1 MMRGLV
7 WFRRDLRIQDNP
19 ALTAA
24 VEECEEV
31 VPLFIFDEALL
42 QSQMFGSACVNF
54 MLRSLHE
61 LSVGLSR
68 LGLELTW
75 RRGNPSD
82 ELMATV
88 RERGIDHIY
97 WNRDYEPTAVE
108 RDRIIHQ
115 WMCQQGV
122 NAQTFKDHVVFEA
135 DEVRGS
141 TGKALQRYGAY
152 RKRWWER
159 WRTAAPSVLPRPT
172 PRQRPVDLVTARKIS
187 WPSAED
193 LGYETVAPWIA
204 PGEEAALRRLDWFV
218 SGPIH
223 SYSTKR
229 NVPAEDGTSRLSPHF
244 RFGTV
249 SPRTAV
255 HAAMATLAKTR
266 SVSRSNVL
274 AWIDELIWR
283 DFFQQVLVSF
293 PAVAAGPFRTDAAM
307 PPAREPGRDRD
318 RLYEAWRD
326 GRTGYP
332 IVDAGMRQLMQTGWM
347 HNRVRMIVASFLVKD
362 LRLDWQS
369 GERHFMRQLLD
380 ADMAANNGNWQ
391 WCTGTGTDA
400 MRPARI
406 FNPALQSKRF
416 DAEGRYIR
424 TYIPELARV
433 PSSLIHEPHLMSP
446 DQQQRFA
453 CRIGKDYPEP
463 IVDHS
468 RARQEYLELARR
480 AKDPR

>member
-1 MMRGLV
+1 MRGLV

-42 QSQMFGSACVNF
+42 QAQMFGSPCVNF

-61 LSVGLSR
+61 LSAGLSR

-75 RRGNPSD
+75 RRGEPLD
-82 ELMATV
+82 ELTATIC
-88 RERGIDHIY
+88 ERGIDHIY
-97 WNRDYEPTAVE
+97 WNRDYEPAAVE
-108 RDRIIHQ
+108 RDRLVHR
-115 WMCQQGV
+115 WMCQHGV
-122 NAQTFKDHVVFEA
+122 HVQTFKDHVIFEA
-135 DEVRGS
+135 GEIRGS
-141 TGKALQRYGAY
+141 TGKPLQRYGAY
-152 RKRWWER
+152 RTHWWER
-159 WRTAAPSVLPRPT
+159 WRVAAPLVLPKPS
-172 PRQRPVDLVTARKIS
+172 PRQKPIEPAILRKTS
-187 WPSAED
+187 WPAAEE
-193 LGYETVAPWIA
+193 LGYKSAAPWIR
-204 PGEEAALRRLDWFV
+204 PGEGAARKRLDWFL

-223 SYSTKR
+223 SYARNR

-244 RFGTV
+244 RFGTIT
-249 SPRTAV
+249 PRTAV
-255 HAAMATLAKTR
+255 HAAMAILNKRGAI
-266 SVSRSNVL
+266 SRADVL
-274 AWIDELIWR
+274 AWVEEIIWR
-283 DFFQQVLVSF
+283 DFFHQVMAAF

-307 PPAREPGRDRD
+307 PRPREPGPDRD
-318 RLYEAWRD
+318 RLYEVWCD

-332 IVDAGMRQLMQTGWM
+332 IVDAGMRQLMETGWM

-400 MRPARI
+400 MRPVRI

-424 TYIPELARV
+424 TYVPELARV

-453 CRIGKDYPEP
+453 CGIGKDYPKP

-480 AKDPR
+480 AKDRR